1 MTSTIRAGA
10 TALAAAV
17 LIIGRRV
24 LAPVDRREPAQR
36 SRDEADVLTAADA

>member
-24 LAPVDRREPAQR
+24 LAPVDRRGQ
-36 SRDEADVLTAADA
+36 DVAPVRGTLSA